1 MGQEK
6 SVSRHEVIQE
16 RYSPQHSWP
25 SFSEDRAG
33 PGEVIEESYAR
44 QHT

>member
-1 MGQEK
+1 M
-6 SVSRHEVIQE
+6 SRHEVIQE
-16 RYSPQHSWP
+16 SYSPQHAP